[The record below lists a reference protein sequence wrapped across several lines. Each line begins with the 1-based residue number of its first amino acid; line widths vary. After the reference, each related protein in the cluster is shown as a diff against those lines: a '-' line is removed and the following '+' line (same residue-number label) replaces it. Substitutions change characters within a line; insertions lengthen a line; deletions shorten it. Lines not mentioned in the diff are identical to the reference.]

1 MSNGLETRP
10 ETGVMELVSGIITDV
25 HVLMRQQLALFQHE
39 IKGEIGHAREAGSL
53 VAIGLAIVVMGGVL
67 LCGMLVH
74 LLARM
79 APGLPLWGCYG
90 IVGAPVAGLGGILC
104 LVGIQ
109 KFKHFNNA
117 TTVEPARDLK
127 EKVDG

>member
-1 MSNGLETRP
+1 MSDDLKRQP
-10 ETGVMELVSGIITDV
+10 EPGVTELVSGIITDV
-25 HVLMRQQLALFQHE
+25 HVLIRQQLALFQYQ

-53 VAIGLAIVVMGGVL
+53 VAVGLAIVVVGSIF

-74 LLARM
+74 LLARL
-79 APGLPLWGCYG
+79 APDLPLWGCYG
-90 IVGAPVAGLGGILC
+90 IVGTPVTALGGVLC

-109 KFKHFNNA
+109 RFRYFNA
-117 TTVEPARDLK
+117 PTVEPIQDHK